1 MIQFK
6 AVAKKFGKQGE
17 KTGWT
22 YIEIS
27 FDIAEK
33 IKPNNKKS
41 FRVKGK
47 LNNLIIKETALLPMG
62 DGNFILPLNATI
74 RKATGVRTGE
84 TISVQMQEDK
94 SEFVHDADFIESL
107 AEEETALLHFNSL
120 VGSNQKYFTKWIQSA
135 KSDITKANRI
145 AKAVNALARKMG
157 YTEMMREGK
166 PERL

>member
-33 IKPNNKKS
+33 IKPNHKKS

-62 DGNFILPLNATI
+62 EGNFILPLNATI
-74 RKATGVRTGE
+74 RKATGVRAGE
-84 TISVQMQEDK
+84 TINVQMQEDK
-94 SEFVHDADFIESL
+94 SEFVHDADFMECL

-120 VGSNQKYFTKWIQSA
+120 AGSHQKYFTKWIQSA
-135 KSDITKANRI
+135 KSDITKANLI
-145 AKAVNALARKMG
+145 AKAVNALARKMD